1 MAFNNPAR
9 LTLDAKV
16 QDRLREWFSKRGMP
30 DALQLKSVQ
39 LGDSDVNYEMS
50 QQVNSIRVLNAPY
63 QVQGIK
69 HKLTYTGA
77 TSNISGKIE
86 TYYRHVNDQGQVGS
100 FYTYPTNTTLSLGV
114 YPPSRGNQINQSTIP
129 FNTLSTT
136 KEGFIIFNQ
145 TLPDG
150 YLMPSSNIPMRLKEE
165 YDFTISV
172 YPIGWEFIIDQVNGS
187 IFIAKPDSYTF
198 LGLVGTIQ
206 MKGHLSSLTRTIS
219 FNY

>member
-16 QDRLREWFSKRGMP
+16 QDRLREWFSKRGLP
-30 DALQLKSVQ
+30 DAVQLKSVQ
-39 LGDSDVNYEMS
+39 LGDSDINYEMS
-50 QQVNSIRVLNAPY
+50 QQVNTIRVLNAPY

-77 TSNISGKIE
+77 TSNVSGRIE
-86 TYYRHVNDQGQVGS
+86 TYYRHVNDLGQVES
-100 FYTYPTNTTLSLGV
+100 FYSYHANLNLTLGV
-114 YPPSRGNQINQSTIP
+114 YPPSRGNQVNQSTIS
-129 FNTLSTT
+129 FNTLSNT

-150 YLMPSSNIPMRLKEE
+150 YTTTPGNIPMRLKEE
-165 YDFTISV
+165 YDFTVSV
-172 YPIGWEFIIDQVNGS
+172 YPTDWEFIIDQANGS
-187 IFIAKPDSYTF
+187 IFIAKPDNYIF
-198 LGLVGTIQ
+198 QGLIGTVQ
-206 MKGHLSSLTRTIS
+206 MKGHLSSLTRTIE

>member
-16 QDRLREWFSKRGMP
+16 QDRLREWFSKRGLP
-30 DALQLKSVQ
+30 DAIQLKSVQ

-50 QQVNSIRVLNAPY
+50 QQVNTIRVLNAPY

-77 TSNISGKIE
+77 TSNVSGKIE
-86 TYYRHVNDQGQVGS
+86 TYYRHVNDLGQVGS
-100 FYTYPTNTTLSLGV
+100 FYTYPTNLTLTLGV
-114 YPPSRGNQINQSTIP
+114 YPPSRGNQVNQLTIP
-129 FNTLSTT
+129 FNTFSNT
-136 KEGFIIFNQ
+136 KEGFIVFNQ

-150 YLMPSSNIPMRLKEE
+150 YFTPIDNIPMRLKEE

-172 YPIGWEFIIDQVNGS
+172 YPTGWEFIIDQVNGS
-187 IFIAKPDSYTF
+187 IFIAKPDSYVF
-198 LGLVGTIQ
+198 LGMTGTILI
-206 MKGHLSSLTRTIS
+206 KGHLSSLTRTID